1 MEMESKYAPLTT
13 EQFIQ
18 LKEFIYSL
26 GAYLPEDKAGYV
38 WGNYNT
44 IRAVNEPQPCTCS
57 SSGALWKGA
66 VDFLHNWIKER
77 E

>member
-1 MEMESKYAPLTT
+1 MQQSNYHPLTQD
-13 EQFIQ
+13 QFIE
-18 LKEFIYSL
+18 LKGFIQSL

-38 WGNYNT
+38 WNTYNH

-66 VDFLHNWIKER
+66 VDFLANWIKER